1 MTLIS
6 PLSPSAPIT
15 TIIPTGGDMTTTA
28 HTADTTPR
36 VWIGCLACYNAG
48 SLVGDWFDAA
58 TADEVTLADVHEGSG
73 LDCAECEELWVFDHE
88 NIPVRGEFGVLEA
101 TEWGGVYEEA
111 GGEQWPA
118 VYAWVE
124 SGSYVA
130 EGTGD
135 LPSIS
140 DFEESYCGAWESF
153 EDYAREVADLIGLLT
168 DVPEEIANYFDW
180 DSWTRDLGFDYRV
193 HDNPEGGVFVFRNM

>member
-6 PLSPSAPIT
+6 PLSPSAT
-15 TIIPTGGDMTTTA
+15 SSAT
-28 HTADTTPR
+28 DTTPR
-36 VWIGCLACYNAG
+36 VWIGCLHHYNSG
-48 SLVGDWFDAA
+48 YLVGRWFDAA

-101 TEWGGVYEEA
+101 TEWGRCLAEVDEHLR
-111 GGEQWPA
+111 PA
-118 VYAWVE
+118 LCAWVE

-140 DFEESYCGAWESF
+140 DFEERYCGAWESF
-153 EDYAREVADLIGLLT
+153 EDYAEQLADDISLLAG
-168 DVPEEIANYFDW
+168 VPEEIARYFDW
-180 DSWTRDLGFDYRV
+180 DSWTRDLAFDYSTY
-193 HDNPEGGVFVFRNM
+193 DDPEGGVFVFRNM